1 MLCGCPPGSEQEMT
15 KELNEKVIAF
25 RTAMSVMKSMLKS
38 GVITDAEYAQI
49 EAIIAENY
57 GLSSSTIFR

>member
-1 MLCGCPPGSEQEMT
+1 MT

-49 EAIIAENY
+49 QAIIAENY